1 MGQGWERLAA
11 RSGGTVAALA
21 TAPGGDDGPAAVFA
35 ATATGLHRSVD
46 GGATWAPTGE
56 SSSAPFAEA
65 IALSP
70 DYAADRTLYAGARN
84 GLYRS
89 ADGGATWQQTLT
101 DSHVFAVAAVHDA
114 RRTLALFAGTE
125 ADGVKRSDDGKTW
138 HEINEGLPDK
148 TVLALAASPQF
159 ARDQLAFAATASGI
173 SRTRNGGKSWR
184 PVELPLAEPAV
195 QCLALSP
202 TFAGDHLVLAGTEAG
217 GLLRSDDGG
226 NTWQAVP
233 ALAGQGV
240 TALAFS
246 TRYASRGA
254 LAAATSEGV
263 AVSTDGG
270 ASWRLT
276 GQDLGPVLSL
286 AFAPA
291 GDGEAL
297 LAGLPGQGVARS
309 TDGGATWEP
318 ANDGLHATLLMAL
331 ALSPAFDQDNTVF
344 AASLEAGLLV
354 STDGGATFAARN
366 EGLADTSV
374 FRVVASPGY
383 AENRTLFAAT
393 GAGVYRSR
401 DGAATWRA
409 VERDGKPLPAG
420 VFALDGATVY
430 LAAPDGQL
438 FVSTDDGE
446 TWRDLGQH
454 FGGAEIL
461 SLALSPAFERDRTLF
476 VGASKPAAEGAA
488 GLTIWRSTDGGEVWE
503 RWLEQPGQ
511 RHDVLPL
518 AVPETYATD
527 GGLFVGVGGRVRTPM
542 RHAQE
547 VRDGARRPIWRSVGL
562 GKDATAVTALGLSP
576 EYARDRT
583 LFAASNAGVYVSRDG
598 GQSFARWSEGLSPA
612 QVLGLAVS
620 PRYATDRT
628 VYALGLGGTIWR
640 RRDG

>member
-1 MGQGWERLAA
+1 MGQGWERLAV

-21 TAPGGDDGPAAVFA
+21 TAPAGEQGAAVFA
-35 ATATGLHRSVD
+35 ATATGLHRSAD

-65 IALSP
+65 VALSP
-70 DYAADRTLYAGARN
+70 DFAADRTLYAGARN

-89 ADGGATWQQTLT
+89 ADGGASWRLALA
-101 DSHVFAVAAVHDA
+101 DNHVYAVAAVHDA

-125 ADGVKRSDDGKTW
+125 AGGVKRSDDDGKTW
-138 HEINEGLPDK
+138 REINEGLPDR
-148 TVLALAASPQF
+148 TVLALAFSPQF
-159 ARDQLAFAATASGI
+159 VRDQLGFAATASGI

-184 PVELPLAEPAV
+184 PVELPLDEPAV
-195 QCLALSP
+195 QCLAVSP
-202 TFAGDHLVLAGTEAG
+202 AFPDDHLVLAGTEAA

-226 NTWQAVP
+226 TTWHSVP

-246 TRYASRGA
+246 PRRTI
-254 LAAATSEGV
+254 AAATSDGV

-276 GQDLGPVLSL
+276 GRDLGPVLSL
-286 AFAPA
+286 TFAPA

-297 LAGLPGQGVARS
+297 LAGLPGQGIARS
-309 TDGGATWEP
+309 TDGGATWQP
-318 ANDGLHATLLMAL
+318 ANEGLHATLLMAV
-331 ALSPAFDQDNTVF
+331 ALSPAFDRDNTLF
-344 AASLEAGLLV
+344 GASLEAGLLV
-354 STDGGATFAARN
+354 STDGGATWESRN
-366 EGLADTSV
+366 EGLADTAV
-374 FRVVASPGY
+374 FRVAISPGY
-383 AENRTLFAAT
+383 AENGTLFAAT

-401 DGAATWRA
+401 DGAATWRP
-409 VERDGKPLPAG
+409 VERGGEPLPAG

-430 LAAPDGQL
+430 LAAPDGRL
-438 FVSTDDGE
+438 FISADDGE

-454 FGGAEIL
+454 FGDAEVL
-461 SLALSPAFERDRTLF
+461 SLALAPDYARDRTIF
-476 VGASKPAAEGAA
+476 AGTSARAAEGAA
-488 GLTIWRSTDGGEVWE
+488 NLTLWRSTDGGEVWE
-503 RWLEQPGQ
+503 RWLEQRGQ

-518 AVPETYATD
+518 AVPETYPAD

-547 VRDGARRPIWRSVGL
+547 VRDGARRPIWRSIGL
-562 GKDATAVTALGLSP
+562 GRDATAVTALGLSP
-576 EYARDRT
+576 AYARDRT

-620 PRYATDRT
+620 PQYATDRT